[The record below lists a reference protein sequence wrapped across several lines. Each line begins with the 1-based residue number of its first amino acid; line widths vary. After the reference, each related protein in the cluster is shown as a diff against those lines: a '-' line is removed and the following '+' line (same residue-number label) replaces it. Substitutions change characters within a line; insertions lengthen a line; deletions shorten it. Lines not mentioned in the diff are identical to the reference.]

1 MTKSS
6 PKSSSTLIYEFY
18 SRSVAYISAAV
29 TLMLGHNLELWNGYY
44 TEALLISVCLPFVTL
59 LIGKKIPP
67 QHEHLRRPTSIAVD
81 SLILGIFMAYMHF
94 AILPSILYFIL
105 INTTVLVI
113 GSSTVWFASVIAIA
127 IGAYLGTLLFGFN
140 YDPEVPLIISVV
152 VALGATAH
160 LAVNAYY
167 SGKQT
172 KQLSVLH
179 KEIQRKQVEQ
189 QNLSNKVAKYISP
202 QIWELIFSG
211 NHEVKLETQRKK
223 LVVFFSD
230 IKGFTALS
238 EQLESEALT
247 ELLNNYLTEM
257 TNIAIKYGGTIDK
270 YIGDGMMVF
279 FGDPKTQGAKKD
291 TLACVAMAIEMK
303 KHMKVLRQ
311 NWRAQGV
318 QSPLEIRMGINT
330 GYCTVG
336 NFGTESR
343 MDYTIIGKEVNM
355 ASRLESAADSGEI
368 LLSHESYAL
377 IQDKIICREK
387 GTITAKGFSRPVP
400 VYEAVDFRHNLAA
413 KTTFVEHELPG
424 FSMYMDTNRI
434 NNYDREKISTALE
447 NAAKKIK
454 SQTKMQ
460 G

>member
-6 PKSSSTLIYEFY
+6 PNSSSTLVYEFY
-18 SRSVAYISAAV
+18 SRSVAYISAAI
-29 TLMLGHNLELWNGYY
+29 TLMLGSNLELWTGFY
-44 TEALLISVCLPFVTL
+44 TEALLISVCLPFITL
-59 LIGKKIPP
+59 LIGKKVPP
-67 QHEHLRRPTSIAVD
+67 QHENLRRPTSIAID
-81 SLILGIFMAYMHF
+81 SLMLGIFMSYMHF

-113 GSSTVWFASVIAIA
+113 GNWKAWFASVVAVA
-127 IGAYLGTLLFGFN
+127 SGAYLGTLFFGFN
-140 YDPEVPLIISVV
+140 FDPEVPLIISIAA
-152 VALGATAH
+152 ALGATVH

-172 KQLSVLH
+172 KQLEILH

-189 QNLSNKVAKYISP
+189 QNLSNKVAKYIAP

-454 SQTKMQ
+454 SQAKMQ

>member
-1 MTKSS
+1 MTKASS
-6 PKSSSTLIYEFY
+6 NSTSTLVYEFY

-29 TLMLGHNLELWNGYY
+29 TLMLGENLELWAGFY
-44 TEALLISVCLPFVTL
+44 TEALLISVCLPFMTL

-81 SLILGIFMAYMHF
+81 ALMLGVFIAYMHF

-113 GSSTVWFASVIAIA
+113 GSTTAWFMAVIAVGV
-127 IGAYLGTLLFGFN
+127 GAYLGTMLFGFY
-140 YDPEVPLIISVV
+140 YDPQVPLIISVAV
-152 VALGATAH
+152 GLGAASH

-167 SGKQT
+167 SGKQK
-172 KQLSVLH
+172 KQLEVLH
-179 KEIQRKQVEQ
+179 NEIQKKQVEQ

-318 QSPLEIRMGINT
+318 RSPLEIRMGINT

-355 ASRLESAADSGEI
+355 ASRLESAADAGEI

-400 VYEAVDFRHNLAA
+400 VYEAVDFRHNLAT

-434 NNYDREKISTALE
+434 NNYDRDKISTALE

-454 SQTKMQ
+454 SQKQIQ

>member
-1 MTKSS
+1 MNNASTT
-6 PKSSSTLIYEFY
+6 SSSAPVYEFY
-18 SRSVAYISAAV
+18 SRCVAYISGAI
-29 TLMLGHNLELWNGYY
+29 TLMLGNHLQIWTGYY
-44 TEALLISVCLPFVTL
+44 NEAILTAVLFPFIALVL
-59 LIGKKIPP
+59 SKQIPKKY
-67 QHEHLRRPTSIAVD
+67 EHLRRPTFMTMDALMVGF
-81 SLILGIFMAYMHF
+81 LISYMHF
-94 AILPSILYFIL
+94 AILPSILYCIL
-105 INTTVLVI
+105 INTSVLVL
-113 GSSTVWFASVIAIA
+113 GSALYWLLCASAIA
-127 IGAYLGTLLFGFN
+127 AGAYIGVSILGYH
-140 YDPEVPLIISVV
+140 YDPQAPLLMNVTVAVGIS
-152 VALGATAH
+152 AH
-160 LAVNAYY
+160 LAVTAYFT
-167 SGKQT
+167 GKQT
-172 KQLSVLH
+172 KQLEVLH
-179 KEIQRKQVEQ
+179 KEIKTKQVEQ
-189 QNLSNKVAKYISP
+189 QNLANKVAKYISP

-211 NHEVKLETQRKK
+211 KQEVKLETQRKK

-238 EQLESEALT
+238 EQIESEALT
-247 ELLNNYLTEM
+247 EILNNYLTEM
-257 TNIAIKYGGTIDK
+257 TNIALKYGGTIDK
-270 YIGDGMMVF
+270 YIGDSIMVF

-291 TLACVAMAIEMK
+291 TLACVAMAIEMR

-311 NWRAQGV
+311 NWRSQGV
-318 QSPLEIRMGINT
+318 QTPLEVRMGINT

-355 ASRLESAADSGEI
+355 ASRLESAADAGEI

-413 KTTFVEHELPG
+413 KTTFLEHELPG

-454 SQTKMQ
+454 NEAKMQ